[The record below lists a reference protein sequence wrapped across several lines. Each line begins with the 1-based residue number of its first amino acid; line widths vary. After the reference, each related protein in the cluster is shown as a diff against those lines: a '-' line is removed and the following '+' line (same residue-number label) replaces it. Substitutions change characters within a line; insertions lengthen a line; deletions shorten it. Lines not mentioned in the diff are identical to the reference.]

1 MVVRQ
6 LVFDRNVFDT
16 PLWYTGSM
24 RKIFAGSIVALAL
37 IFEILYLL
45 LSSLTG
51 TDVFEQ
57 VSNSAFILFALV
69 GAILAARHPRNPV
82 GLLVAVLGLA
92 MLGGASLFEYS
103 TLSIYPGAESFP
115 YTDTAAFIN
124 MHFWPLVLPCLV
136 MILLL
141 FPDGHL
147 PGPRWRW
154 LVYFIGAVTLPLML
168 APSLIA
174 WPYRHLLAR
183 MNLGLIPYNEP
194 LQKLMT
200 VFSVWN
206 LVMIGALI
214 LAVASF
220 LIRFSR
226 SLGIERQQMKWFV
239 FGISTIPA
247 SMLLDILTDVV
258 DTSLLMPVSDV
269 LGIVSVAAFPV
280 VLLIAMTR
288 YRLYDIDFIIRRTL
302 LYSTLTI
309 TLAAIYFAT
318 VLLMQSVFTRGMEE
332 PSEIFVVFSTL
343 LIAALFQPLR
353 RRFQTLI
360 DKRFYRSKYDAE
372 ETLAQF
378 AARLQNEVDL
388 DEIQRTFVRMVDEN
402 IQPEGTALWLV
413 KR

>member
-6 LVFDRNVFDT
+6 VFFYRNVFDT
-16 PLWYTGSM
+16 PLCYTGSM
-24 RKIFAGSIVALAL
+24 RKIFAGSIVVLAL
-37 IFEILYLL
+37 IFEVLYLV

-51 TDVFEQ
+51 TDAFEQ
-57 VSNSAFILFALV
+57 VSNSSFILFALV
-69 GAILAARHPRNPV
+69 GAILVARHPRNPV
-82 GLLVAVLGLA
+82 GALVAVLGLA

-103 TLSIYPGAESFP
+103 TLSAFP
-115 YTDTAAFIN
+115 ETASTPFTGEAAFIN

-147 PGPRWRW
+147 PGRRWRW
-154 LVYFIGAVTLPLML
+154 LVYSIAAVTLPLLL
-168 APSLIA
+168 APSFVA

-183 MNLGLIPYNEP
+183 MNLGVIPYNQP
-194 LQKLMT
+194 LQTLMSI
-200 VFSVWN
+200 FNIWN

-214 LAVASF
+214 LAIASF

-226 SLGIERQQMKWFV
+226 SLGIQRQQMKWFA
-239 FGISTIPA
+239 FGISTIPV
-247 SMLLDILTDVV
+247 SMLVDILPETFH
-258 DTSLLMPVSDV
+258 TPLLTPVSDV

-280 VLLIAMTR
+280 VLFIAITR
-288 YRLYDIDFIIRRTL
+288 YRLYDIDFLIRRTL
-302 LYSTLTI
+302 LYSALTI

-318 VLLMQSVFTRGMEE
+318 VLLMQSIFTRGVEE

-353 RRFQTLI
+353 RRFQMII

-372 ETLAQF
+372 ETLAHF
-378 AARLQNEVDL
+378 ATRLQNEVDL
-388 DEIQRTFVRMVDEN
+388 DEIQRTFIRMVDEN
-402 IQPEGTALWLV
+402 IQPEQTALWLV

>member
-1 MVVRQ
+1 
-6 LVFDRNVFDT
+6 
-16 PLWYTGSM
+16 M
-24 RKIFAGSIVALAL
+24 RRIITVSIAGLAL
-37 IFEILYLL
+37 IFEVLYLL
-45 LSSLTG
+45 LSSLTR
-51 TDVFEQ
+51 TDLIEQ
-57 VSNSAFILFALV
+57 LSNSTFILFALV
-69 GAILAARHPRNPV
+69 GAILYARHPRNPV
-82 GLLVAVLGLA
+82 GALVAVLGLA

-103 TLSIYPGAESFP
+103 TLSVNPATASAPFTGE
-115 YTDTAAFIN
+115 AAFIN

-141 FPDGHL
+141 FPEGRL

-154 LVYFIGAVTLPLML
+154 LVYFIAILTVPLLL
-168 APSLIA
+168 APSMVA
-174 WPYRHLLAR
+174 WPHRHLLAR

-194 LQKLMT
+194 LQKMMN
-200 VFSVWN
+200 VFNVWN

-214 LAVASF
+214 LAIGSF

-247 SMLLDILTDVV
+247 SMLLDLVV
-258 DTSLLMPVSDV
+258 DSVDSPLMYAFSSLLGV
-269 LGIVSVAAFPV
+269 ISVAAFPV

-309 TLAAIYFAT
+309 TLAAIYFGA

-332 PSEIFVVFSTL
+332 PSEILIVFSTL

-353 RRFQTLI
+353 RRFQTII
-360 DKRFYRSKYDAE
+360 DRRFYRQKYDAE
-372 ETLAQF
+372 ETLSHF
-378 AARLQNEVDL
+378 ASRLQNEVDL
-388 DEIQRTFVRMVDEN
+388 DEIQRTFIRMVDDN
-402 IQPEGTALWLV
+402 IQPERTALWLV

>member
-1 MVVRQ
+1 
-6 LVFDRNVFDT
+6 
-16 PLWYTGSM
+16 M
-24 RKIFAGSIVALAL
+24 RRIIAVGIVGLAL
-37 IFEILYLL
+37 LFEVLYLL
-45 LSSLTG
+45 LSRLTY
-51 TDVFEQ
+51 TDRIERI
-57 VSNSAFILFALV
+57 SNSAFILFALV
-69 GAILAARHPRNPV
+69 GAVLAARHPRNPV
-82 GLLVAVLGLA
+82 GVLVAVLGLA

-103 TLSIYPGAESFP
+103 TLNLYPATASAPFTGE
-115 YTDTAAFIN
+115 AAFIN

-154 LVYFIGAVTLPLML
+154 LVYVIASVTLPLLL
-168 APSLIA
+168 ATTVVG
-174 WPYRHLLAR
+174 WPNRHLLAR

-194 LQKLMT
+194 LQVMMS
-200 VFSVWN
+200 VFNVWN

-214 LAVASF
+214 LAIASF

-247 SMLLDILTDVV
+247 SMLLDVTMEAFS
-258 DTSLLMPVSDV
+258 TPLLMTFSNV
-269 LGIVSVAAFPV
+269 LSIISVAAFPV
-280 VLLIAMTR
+280 VLLIAITR

-302 LYSTLTI
+302 LYSALTI
-309 TLAAIYFAT
+309 TLAAIYFAV
-318 VLLMQSVFTRGMEE
+318 VLLMQSIFTRGMDE

-343 LIAALFQPLR
+343 FIAALFQPLR
-353 RRFQTLI
+353 RRFQSII

-372 ETLAQF
+372 ETLAHF
-378 AARLQNEVDL
+378 ASRLQNEVDL
-388 DEIQRTFVRMVDEN
+388 DEIQRMFIHLVDEN
-402 IQPEGTALWLV
+402 IQPERSVLWLV